1 MRQQKKVP
9 YLYGLWLLVLA
20 LFVIVVSGQGNIPI
34 LAEETE
40 NIEELVEAL
49 QIIMFDEPTK
59 APGFSLTSMDDTTK
73 TLDDFK
79 GQLIFLNF
87 WTTW

>member
-1 MRQQKKVP
+1 MQQQKRVL
-9 YLYGLWLLVLA
+9 YLYGLRFLILA
-20 LFVIVVSGQGNIPI
+20 LFVMVVSGQNSPI

-40 NIEELVEAL
+40 NIEELVEVL

-59 APGFSLTSMDDTTK
+59 APEFSLTSMDGTTK

-79 GQLIFLNF
+79 GQVIFLNF